1 MKNKL
6 ELTYDEC
13 INIIK
18 WFKIPRLKCRITDE
32 ELLKALVINDED
44 FLDFIFKEFKS
55 RNYMRTEFYKV
66 IREENDSRKE

>member
-18 WFKIPRLKCRITDE
+18 GFKVPRLKCRISDE
-32 ELLKALVINDED
+32 ELLKEAPTKGCEKDG
-44 FLDFIFKEFKS
+44 K
-55 RNYMRTEFYKV
+55 
-66 IREENDSRKE
+66 RKA